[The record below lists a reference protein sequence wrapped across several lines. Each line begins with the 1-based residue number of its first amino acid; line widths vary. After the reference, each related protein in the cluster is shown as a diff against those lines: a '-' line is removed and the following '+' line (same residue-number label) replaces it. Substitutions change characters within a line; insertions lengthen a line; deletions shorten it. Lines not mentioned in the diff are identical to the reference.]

1 MYLFSYSK
9 LSTCLLSNLPIY
21 LPGNLFAATNFL
33 TLQPTYQSANL
44 SANLLISLPG
54 DLSSCQPVNLPSG
67 LPFCLFTSNSTSQ
80 PTCLP
85 TVNLPMYLPAYMP
98 TFKPI
103 CLASNLH
110 ACLLLG
116 ACFGTFHPT
125 WAGDGAELGKHFN
138 FQIFNPI
145 IPLLWTMRVLS
156 IPFSVKS
163 RCSSSF
169 LWKPHT
175 LT

>member
-21 LPGNLFAATNFL
+21 LPGNLFATTNFL
-33 TLQPTYQSANL
+33 TLQPIYQSANL

-85 TVNLPMYLPAYMP
+85 TYLWSCLPHAYLQTYLLRFQPPAY
-98 TFKPI
+98 
-103 CLASNLH
+103 
-110 ACLLLG
+110 LLLG

-125 WAGDGAELGKHFN
+125 WAGDGAELGKDFN
-138 FQIFNPI
+138 FCQAQFQSSRTEYSLNPDYI
-145 IPLLWTMRVLS
+145 YHHPPTQD
-156 IPFSVKS
+156 
-163 RCSSSF
+163 
-169 LWKPHT
+169 
-175 LT
+175 